1 MDSKLEVIK
10 ELYRAEAGVGFVNVD
25 RLEVY
30 EIILAILQDE
40 GVPSVITTS
49 EEYDVLSK
57 RKLINL

>member
-10 ELYRAEAGVGFVNVD
+10 ELYRAEAGVDIVNVD

-49 EEYDVLSK
+49 KEYDVLSK

>member
-49 EEYDVLSK
+49 KEYDVLSK